1 MMGDKIDSSGVST
14 GYMKMGAKELYF
26 LRHGD
31 TGLQGRYIGSTDAP
45 LTDRG
50 SEQVRK
56 TAGVLQGKGI
66 NKIICSPMLR
76 CRQTLEQLDL
86 PCTNQFSELLR
97 EIDFGRWEGK
107 NFAEIVQID
116 KELVDSWVTEP
127 DTFSFPGGES
137 LGAFKNRVATFKTQ
151 LEKMVEDNILV
162 IAHGGIIRH
171 LLCLLLGLDSEKYL
185 VFDVKPG
192 CFCSIRLFAE
202 GGVLTGFN
210 ITG

>member
-1 MMGDKIDSSGVST
+1 ME
-14 GYMKMGAKELYF
+14 AKELYL

-31 TGLQGRYIGSTDAP
+31 TGLHGRYIGSTDAP

-50 SEQVRK
+50 REQVRK
-56 TAGVLQGKGI
+56 TSGLLLGKGL
-66 NKIICSPMLR
+66 NKIVCSPMLR

-86 PCTNQFSELLR
+86 PCSCQFSELLR

-116 KELVDSWVTEP
+116 KELVDSWVREP

-137 LGAFKNRVATFKTQ
+137 LEAFKKRVAIFKSQ
-151 LEKMVEDNILV
+151 LESMVEDNMLV
-162 IAHGGIIRH
+162 IAHGGVIRH
-171 LLCLLLGLDSEKYL
+171 LLCLLLGLDFEKYL

-192 CFCSIRLFAE
+192 CFCSVRLFAE